1 MATTKLDKKDL
12 TEPDKLQLVFLSIR
26 TFVEKHRMRLYAGAG
41 VFILILLLAGGW
53 HFYQLNYEK
62 SAETIY
68 SKVLETAQKA
78 GSPSGDLAA
87 IKGYKDLILK
97 YPRSRAAVTAQYRL
111 GNLYFGRHEIDAAIL
126 AYQDFLN
133 RASVDSDLVTLA
145 YNGLG
150 ACYESKKDFNK
161 ALELIEK
168 AMKTNTASS
177 FEVLNYTSMARV
189 HESMNSNAK
198 AVEFY
203 RKALEKTKDPLMT
216 LYLKRKISNLG

>member
-1 MATTKLDKKDL
+1 MATTKLDKRDL
-12 TEPDKLQLVFLSIR
+12 TEPDKLQLAFLSIR
-26 TFVEKHRMRLYAGAG
+26 TFVEKHRTRLYAGAG
-41 VFILILLLAGGW
+41 VFVLILMLAGGW
-53 HFYQLNYEK
+53 HFYQLNYETN
-62 SAETIY
+62 AEKLY
-68 SKVLETAQKA
+68 SKVFDTAQKA
-78 GSPSGDLAA
+78 GSPSGDLTA
-87 IKGYKDLILK
+87 IQGYKDLLLK
-97 YPRSRAAVTAQYRL
+97 YPRSRAAVTAHYRL

-133 RASVDSDLVTLA
+133 RAPVDSDLVTLA

-150 ACYESKKDFNK
+150 ACHELKKDFNK
-161 ALELIEK
+161 ALESIEK

>member
-12 TEPDKLQLVFLSIR
+12 IEPDKLQLAFLSIR

-41 VFILILLLAGGW
+41 VFVLILMLAGGW
-53 HFYQLNYEK
+53 HFYQLNYETN
-62 SAETIY
+62 AEKLY
-68 SKVLETAQKA
+68 SKVFDTAQKA
-78 GSPSGDLAA
+78 GSPSGDLTA
-87 IKGYKDLILK
+87 IQGYKDLLLK
-97 YPRSRAAVTAQYRL
+97 YPRSRAAVTAHYRL
-111 GNLYFGRHEIDAAIL
+111 GNLYFGRRETDAAIL

-133 RASVDSDLVTLA
+133 KAPVDNDLVTLA

-150 ACYESKKDFNK
+150 ACHELKKDFNK
-161 ALELIEK
+161 ALESIEK
-168 AMKTNTASS
+168 AMKTNTAYS
-177 FEVLNYTSMARV
+177 FVVLNYTSMARV